1 MRRSRAPEPGLFRL
15 LLLQARLIDQKKRR
29 AINLKKRKGT
39 EVYLLGGGEVEGLWV
54 SKKSKNNNIKK
65 KLNCLSSH

>member
-1 MRRSRAPEPGLFRL
+1 M
-15 LLLQARLIDQKKRR
+15 LLLQVRLIDQKKRR

-65 KLNCLSSH
+65 N

>member
-1 MRRSRAPEPGLFRL
+1 MFMPKGWGDRGLQKPGLFRL

-39 EVYLLGGGEVEGLWV
+39 EVYLLEGGEVEGLWV
-54 SKKSKNNNIKK
+54 SKKVKIII
-65 KLNCLSSH
+65 